1 MFSIDVSGLLTTA
14 SQIFSG
20 LFPAFGAIAGIGLG
34 IGLIRYVVR
43 AIQDA
48 F

>member
-1 MFSIDVSGLLTTA
+1 MFSIDLTMLLNTA
-14 SQIFSG
+14 SSIFTG
-20 LFPAFGAIAGIGLG
+20 LFPAFGVVAGIGLG
-34 IGLIRYVVR
+34 VGLVRYIVR

>member
-1 MFSIDVSGLLTTA
+1 MFSIDVTSLLSTA
-14 SQIFSG
+14 SSIFTG
-20 LFPAFGAIAGIGLG
+20 LFPAFAAVAGIGLG
-34 IGLIRYVVR
+34 IGLIRYIVK

>member
-1 MFSIDVSGLLTTA
+1 MFSIDITSLLNTA
-14 SQIFSG
+14 SSIFTG
-20 LFPAFGAIAGIGLG
+20 LFPAFGVVAGIGLG
-34 IGLIRYVVR
+34 VGLVRYIVR

>member
-1 MFSIDVSGLLTTA
+1 MFSIDITALLSTA
-14 SQIFSG
+14 SAIFTG
-20 LFPAFGAIAGIGLG
+20 LFPAFGVVAGIGLG
-34 IGLIRYVVR
+34 IGLVRYIVR

>member
-1 MFSIDVSGLLTTA
+1 MFSINISSLLSTA
-14 SQIFSG
+14 SSIFSG
-20 LFPAFGAIAGIGLG
+20 LFPAFGVIAGIGLG
-34 IGLIRYVVR
+34 IGLIRYVVK